1 MVCSPKEYFAR
12 VSLWNM
18 LRGWTKA
25 VRRKTNLVVSLK
37 PDSRGLIIFVISD
50 EHVVFPVLQ

>member
-1 MVCSPKEYFAR
+1 
-12 VSLWNM
+12 M
-18 LRGWTKA
+18 LREWNKA
-25 VRRKTNLVVSLK
+25 IRRKTNLVVSLK